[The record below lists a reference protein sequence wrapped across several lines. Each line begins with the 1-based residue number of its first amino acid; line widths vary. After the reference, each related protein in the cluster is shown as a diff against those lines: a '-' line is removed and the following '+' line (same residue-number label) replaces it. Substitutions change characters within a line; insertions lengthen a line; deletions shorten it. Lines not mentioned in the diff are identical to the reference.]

1 MDQYATERRQPV
13 PHQQPE
19 SRPNIDIH
27 VRLPCTSAHHPTRL
41 RYFAEGHWMAEGSLF
56 DSTSHG
62 RRNGAVRSGPGRR
75 LQGGSHWMERTEW
88 ARPGGDARRCPAS
101 RRVGIARPLPCGLY
115 PSVRAQCPRGSVS
128 RGDRV
133 GNIAGR
139 GCAWGAAAA
148 GDLAHPTVRQPLP
161 RAALRC
167 RSTRAR
173 SSACCC
179 GVQVRNPSPDFM
191 PSLPWVTRFSR

>member
-1 MDQYATERRQPV
+1 MSAFLVLLPTILPAFDTSPKATGWRRGASSTQRAMAGEMAPFGLDQGAGCKEAHIGWSALSGRV
-13 PHQQPE
+13 PGVMPDDVQ
-19 SRPNIDIH
+19 RA
-27 VRLPCTSAHHPTRL
+27 VGWAL
-41 RYFAEGHWMAEGSLF
+41 RGLCH
-56 DSTSHG
+56 
-62 RRNGAVRSGPGRR
+62 AVCI
-75 LQGGSHWMERTEW
+75 
-88 ARPGGDARRCPAS
+88 RRCGRNAH
-101 RRVGIARPLPCGLY
+101 A
-115 PSVRAQCPRGSVS
+115 VS

-133 GNIAGR
+133 GKIAGR